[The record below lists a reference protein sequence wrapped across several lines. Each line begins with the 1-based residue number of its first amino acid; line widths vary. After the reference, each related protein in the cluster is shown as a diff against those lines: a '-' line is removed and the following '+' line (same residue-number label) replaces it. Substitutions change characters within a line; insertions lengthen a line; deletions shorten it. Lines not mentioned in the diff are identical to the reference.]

1 MAELDF
7 TPIDEIGLKQSL
19 WTSAAVD
26 SALRQTFIEPEVG
39 AAAVL
44 LSLLIGEDPS
54 GDEEVSD
61 LATYRLML
69 AALKL
74 SGGDLRTLELWIEV
88 AMRDPRD
95 LIAAAEY
102 PRELVDASEE
112 SRQNDL
118 AEYVLWIA
126 GPEMP
131 AN

>member
-7 TPIDEIGLKQSL
+7 NADEIGLKQSL

-26 SALRQTFIEPEVG
+26 SALRQTFTESDMGP
-39 AAAVL
+39 AAVL
-44 LSLLIGEDPS
+44 LSLLVGPDS
-54 GDEEVSD
+54 AGDDEMSD

-102 PRELVDASEE
+102 PRELVDSSEE
-112 SRQNDL
+112 SRQSDL

>member
-7 TPIDEIGLKQSL
+7 TGADEIGLKQSL

-26 SALRQTFIEPEVG
+26 SALRQTFTEPDLG
-39 AAAVL
+39 SAAVL
-44 LSLLIGEDPS
+44 LSLLVGVAPL
-54 GDEEVSD
+54 GDAVAD
-61 LATYRLML
+61 LATYRVML

-74 SGGDLRTLELWIEV
+74 SGGDLRKLELWIEI

-102 PRELVDASEE
+102 PRELVDASDE
-112 SRQNDL
+112 SRQSDL

-126 GPEMP
+126 GPESP

>member
-7 TPIDEIGLKQSL
+7 TGADEIGLKQSL

-26 SALRQTFIEPEVG
+26 SALRQTFTEPDLG
-39 AAAVL
+39 SAAVL
-44 LSLLIGEDPS
+44 LSLLVGVAPL
-54 GDEEVSD
+54 GDDDVAD
-61 LATYRLML
+61 LATYRVML

-74 SGGDLRTLELWIEV
+74 SGGDLRKLELWIEI

-102 PRELVDASEE
+102 PRELVDASDE

-118 AEYVLWIA
+118 AEYVLWMA
-126 GPEMP
+126 GPDGP
-131 AN
+131 AH

>member
-1 MAELDF
+1 VAELDF
-7 TPIDEIGLKQSL
+7 TNADEIGLKHSL

-26 SALRQTFIEPEVG
+26 SALRQTFTEPDVG
-39 AAAVL
+39 SAAVL
-44 LSLLIGEDPS
+44 LSLLIGQDPL
-54 GDEEVSD
+54 GDEAVSEI
-61 LATYRLML
+61 ATYRLML

-74 SGGDLRTLELWIEV
+74 SSGDLRKLELWIEV

-112 SRQNDL
+112 SRKSDL